1 MTIQI
6 KRGKKENMPTLKE
19 GELALATDEK
29 KLYIGTGTENIPGL
43 MTVDTEMSDSSRN
56 AVQNKAAK
64 KYVDS
69 HIDDTAVH
77 ITTEERNMWNDKSD
91 FSGSYDDLTEKP
103 TIPPAYTHP
112 VNHPATMITQDAT
125 HRFVTDTEKNTWNGQ
140 VNKTDFETFQINIGT
155 LYDDHINEHTTHV
168 NDEVKHVTAADR
180 DAWNNKV
187 DSVNGEIT
195 GNFSIS
201 GSIVFN
207 DNSGGSI
214 TSLQSGIR
222 IETEM
227 YNGSIVVA
235 NGSGAARITNVE
247 TPVSDSDA
255 ATKKYVDDHSVDPA
269 TVPKFTSGTIDL
281 TPGTSPLANG
291 TIYFMYE

>member
-112 VNHPATMITQDAT
+112 VNHPATMITQDVI
-125 HRFVTDTEKNTWNGQ
+125 HRFVTDDEKAGWNA
-140 VNKTDFETFQINIGT
+140 KIGT
-155 LYDDHINEHTTHV
+155 DGDQ
-168 NDEVKHVTAADR
+168 
-180 DAWNNKV
+180 
-187 DSVNGEIT
+187 SIT
-195 GNFSIS
+195 GNLTLVTSPDDSTGILS
-201 GSIVFN
+201 CGSLSSSLLAIRN
-207 DNSGGSI
+207 DNLFTGLAFFKSYDQNEGGIWMQISHDGKFNI
-214 TSLQSGIR
+214 GCVDDNLQPSTI
-222 IETEM
+222 IDAIHF
-227 YNGSIVVA
+227 NNLKLKNIA
-235 NGSGAARITNVE
+235 
-247 TPVSDSDA
+247 TPVENNDA

-269 TVPKFTSGTIDL
+269 TVPKFTSGTTDL
-281 TPGTSPLANG
+281 VAGTSPLANG
-291 TIYFMYE
+291 TIHFVYE